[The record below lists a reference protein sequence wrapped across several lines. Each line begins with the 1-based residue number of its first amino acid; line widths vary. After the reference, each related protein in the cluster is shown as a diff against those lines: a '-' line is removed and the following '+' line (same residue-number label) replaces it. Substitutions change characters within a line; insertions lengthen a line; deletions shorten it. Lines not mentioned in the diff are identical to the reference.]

1 MRNLLPFLT
10 KYRLVLILFLA
21 LILRL
26 IVVRHAGYASF
37 PEQWRDMRMVSDIA
51 HGVSFPLLGPPSML
65 GGFHFPAHY
74 YYFMTPLFM
83 LSGFHPVGL
92 LLTGVVFSVLSIFA
106 LYRLLLLWSGREGV
120 ALVGAL
126 LSAVSVYSLHLVSY
140 TSNPNFLPLFV
151 LWFLYSLTKILQG
164 STRWVDYAYLGLA
177 GAFASCLHTTA
188 TFELPFIALL
198 GVVLVRPKLHVRMWA
213 ATCMAAVVVY
223 IPYIYYECTHGFQNT
238 LRLFSLG
245 TSALQGAQ
253 GGLNGRMLWNFWE
266 GTLTPFN
273 YWYGYTI
280 ISPNW
285 LYWVVAL
292 CMTWV
297 VVCVVYALRGKQ
309 NLGMRVVRYSRLGVA
324 LLWSWICVASV
335 TLLVYTKGPHDH
347 YIIILWPAPV
357 IVLTWVLFWLKDR
370 FGVLKPVLALLL
382 VTACLQ
388 IYSFINM
395 PYVSWKNFIITY
407 ESQYKNQPGVSEVGA
422 VW

>member
-1 MRNLLPFLT
+1 MECARGFFTKHALL
-10 KYRLVLILFLA
+10 LIILLA

-37 PEQWRDMRMVSDIA
+37 PEQWRDVRMVSDIA

-74 YYFMTPLFM
+74 YYLMVPLFM

-92 LLTGVVFSVLSIFA
+92 LLTGVVFSVLSVFA
-106 LYRLLLLWSGREGV
+106 LYKLLLLWSWRVDV
-120 ALVGAL
+120 ALTGAL
-126 LSAVSVYSLHLVSY
+126 LSGVSVYSLHLVSY

-164 STRWVDYAYLGLA
+164 STRWMDYAYLGFA
-177 GAFASCLHTTA
+177 GALASCLHTTA
-188 TFELPFIALL
+188 TLELPLIALL

-213 ATCMAAVVVY
+213 ATCVAAVVVY
-223 IPYIYYECTHGFQNT
+223 APYIYYESTHGLQNT

-245 TSALQGAQ
+245 TSALQGAR
-253 GGLNGRMLWNFWE
+253 GGLNGLILWNFWE

-273 YWYGYTI
+273 YWYGYTTLT
-280 ISPNW
+280 PNW

-292 CMTWV
+292 CMAV
-297 VVCVVYALRGKQ
+297 VAVSLLYALRGRQ
-309 NLGMRVVRYSRLGVA
+309 NLGMRVVRYSRVGVV
-324 LLWSWICVASV
+324 LLWSWICTASV

-357 IVLTWVLFWLKDR
+357 IVLTWVVFWLKDR

-388 IYSFINM
+388 MYSFLNM
-395 PYVSWKNFIITY
+395 PYVPWNSFIATY
-407 ESQYKNQPGVSEVGA
+407 DARYKNQPDVSEIGA